1 VSTRLPSLVLLAHV
15 ALAAGCGETLIS
27 ISSDG
32 RIEVSVSTSGTDP
45 DSDGFS
51 VTVDGGAE
59 HVVGPAGDVV
69 LDGLS
74 AGSHSVLLG
83 GLAQNCAVVGSNPRP
98 VIVGS
103 DGRAEVSFEVRCE
116 RATTGGF
123 TVEVVTTGG
132 KIDPDGYWLAVAG
145 SAIRPIGYGAIEVFS
160 GLAPGPH
167 LITLKDVDSRCTVAN
182 GNPRPFTVVAGET
195 VLVSLTVACGAGAPP
210 QAASRTTASAS

>member
-1 VSTRLPSLVLLAHV
+1 V

-103 DGRAEVSFEVRCE
+103 DGRAEVSFEVRV
-116 RATTGGF
+116 RRPVGSPSRLSPPGARSTPTATGWRWQGRPSARSG
-123 TVEVVTTGG
+123 TV
-132 KIDPDGYWLAVAG
+132 P
-145 SAIRPIGYGAIEVFS
+145 
-160 GLAPGPH
+160 
-167 LITLKDVDSRCTVAN
+167 SR
-182 GNPRPFTVVAGET
+182 
-195 VLVSLTVACGAGAPP
+195 SS
-210 QAASRTTASAS
+210 AASPPAPT